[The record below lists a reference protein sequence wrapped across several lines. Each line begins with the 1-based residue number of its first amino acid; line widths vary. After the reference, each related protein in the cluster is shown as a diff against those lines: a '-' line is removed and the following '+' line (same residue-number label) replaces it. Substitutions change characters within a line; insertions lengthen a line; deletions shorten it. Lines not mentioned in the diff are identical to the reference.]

1 MTRKEKW
8 KSLHPKLET
17 EFDKYHRCPYWD
29 LDLKEYDCEYGNIS
43 CKDCWEKEYDE
54 GEVIK

>member
-43 CKDCWEKEYDE
+43 CKDCWEKE
-54 GEVIK
+54 